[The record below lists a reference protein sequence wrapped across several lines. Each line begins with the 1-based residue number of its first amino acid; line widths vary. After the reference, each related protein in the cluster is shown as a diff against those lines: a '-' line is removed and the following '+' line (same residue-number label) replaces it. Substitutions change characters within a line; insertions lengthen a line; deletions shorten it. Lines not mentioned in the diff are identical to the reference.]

1 MDVFPSLPSS
11 TYICT
16 MQYQDVLGLTHIK
29 SHLQST
35 VKNGRIAH
43 AQMLVGP
50 TGSGVL
56 PLAIA
61 YARDILCGEHNE
73 SCHAQLNNLAHPDLH
88 FSFPMPSSAG
98 SSSTKATSDIF
109 LKEWRVFLKEN
120 SYGSLPDWYKAID
133 IEKKNAE
140 IRVAEAQLIMKKLS
154 LKSYEGGYKVLI
166 IWGADKMNTE
176 AANKLLKLI
185 EEPPSKTIILLV
197 AESEDKIIN
206 TIKSRC
212 QIIHVPKL
220 NAAVIA
226 EGLQKNL
233 QLTESQSSIIARQ
246 ADGDYR
252 KAVQFS
258 QNNAEDLQF
267 EQWFV
272 QWVRTAF
279 VAKTKIT
286 AINELMDWATTIA
299 SVNRETQIRFLN
311 YCIEFFRQA
320 MLKNYKAE
328 SAVYLAPQS
337 GFDLSKF
344 APFVDGNRMIEVQ
357 KQLQEAI
364 YHIERNANGKI
375 VLTDLSIG
383 MTRILH
389 SKA

>member
-1 MDVFPSLPSS
+1 
-11 TYICT
+11 
-16 MQYQDVLGLTHIK
+16 MQYQEVLGLDHIK
-29 SHLQST
+29 KHLQST
-35 VKNGRIAH
+35 VQNGRIAH
-43 AQMLVGP
+43 AQLFVGP

-61 YARDILCGEHNE
+61 YARAILCGTDND
-73 SCHAQLNNLAHPDLH
+73 SCHAQLDNLAHPDLH

-98 SSSTKATSDIF
+98 SSSTKATSDMF
-109 LKEWRVFLKEN
+109 LKEWRAFLLSN
-120 SYGSLPDWYKAID
+120 PYGSLPDWYKAID

-154 LKSYEGGYKVLI
+154 LKSYEGGFKILI
-166 IWGADKMNTE
+166 VWGADKMNTE

-185 EEPPSKTIILLV
+185 EEPPAKTIILLV
-197 AESEDKIIN
+197 AESDDQIIN

-212 QIIHVPKL
+212 QVITIPKL
-220 NAAVIA
+220 NTAVIA
-226 EGLQKNL
+226 KGLQKNM
-233 QLTESQSSIIARQ
+233 QLTENQCYSIARQ

-258 QNNAEDLQF
+258 QNSAEDIQF

-279 VAKTKIT
+279 VAKTKMT
-286 AINELMDWATTIA
+286 AVNDLIEWATAIA

-311 YCIEFFRQA
+311 YCMEFFRQA

-328 SAVYLAPQS
+328 TAVYLSPQS
-337 GFDLSKF
+337 GFELGKF
-344 APFVDGNRMIEVQ
+344 APFVDGNRMMEVQ
-357 KQLQEAI
+357 KELQEAI
-364 YHIERNANGKI
+364 YHIERNANSKI

-389 SKA
+389 SKN